1 MKVFLL
7 TSSDRE
13 HGGKVVHGIFST
25 EEKAREASS
34 EVATDYYRIPLIEE
48 LEMDLFYDI

>member
-7 TSSDRE
+7 TSSDPE

-25 EEKAREASS
+25 EEKARESAAKVSK
-34 EVATDYYRIPLIEE
+34 DYYRIPFVQE
-48 LEMDLFYDI
+48 LEMDSFYDV